1 MWNTHQINNVGIF
14 STQQEHLYYKGRP
27 HSSQKL
33 PGTNGLRKPFI
44 YVAIKNFE
52 QCPACQVNAL
62 KQYGLS
68 RPFEGAIKNKNILGA
83 LFFKRVLHE
92 I

>member
-33 PGTNGLRKPFI
+33 PGTNGLGKPFI
-44 YVAIKNFE
+44 YVAI
-52 QCPACQVNAL
+52 
-62 KQYGLS
+62 
-68 RPFEGAIKNKNILGA
+68 
-83 LFFKRVLHE
+83 
-92 I
+92 